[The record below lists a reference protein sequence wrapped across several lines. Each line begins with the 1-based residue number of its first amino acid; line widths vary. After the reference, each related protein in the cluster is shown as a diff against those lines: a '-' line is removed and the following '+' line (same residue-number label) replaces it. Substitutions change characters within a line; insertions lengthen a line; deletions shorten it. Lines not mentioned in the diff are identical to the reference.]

1 MGFFLFQSSC
11 WSRTYCSFTWF
22 LMKID
27 ASFHWNLISKLADAD
42 ELECLMYT
50 ILLSACLWLF
60 QWSFWLGRQTGG
72 SRQTKMHC
80 LPFSC
85 LCFFHIV
92 INHSTGLE
100 PRVGNWNS
108 VGSASC
114 CFLTC
119 DLQQISWD
127 LTCEKNCVGHLCVCV
142 TKMGTPCGRFYLH
155 SKVLSF
161 LWGCL

>member
-22 LMKID
+22 LIKID
-27 ASFHWNLISKLADAD
+27 ASFHWNLISKLADSN

-50 ILLSACLWLF
+50 ILLWGCLWLF

-85 LCFFHIV
+85 LRFFHIV
-92 INHSTGLE
+92 INHSSGLE

-108 VGSASC
+108 ADSASC

-127 LTCEKNCVGHLCVCV
+127 LTYENNYVLGTYMFVWPRWEHLVEGFASIQ
-142 TKMGTPCGRFYLH
+142 KF
-155 SKVLSF
+155 
-161 LWGCL
+161 